1 MKNFGIMILCV
12 SLAVAAFL
20 FALKGRYQ
28 VATYEGSL
36 LGQMSWM
43 KYDTMTGRT
52 WVISDKGIHWIEIND
67 YGYAF
72 LKPEDQKEKK

>member
-1 MKNFGIMILCV
+1 MKSFGIMILCI

-36 LGQMSWM
+36 LGQMAWM
-43 KYDTMTGRT
+43 KCDTITGRT
-52 WVISDKGIHWIEIND
+52 WVISDKGIHWIEIKD
-67 YGYAF
+67 YGYVY
-72 LKPEDQKEKK
+72 LKPEEQKEKK